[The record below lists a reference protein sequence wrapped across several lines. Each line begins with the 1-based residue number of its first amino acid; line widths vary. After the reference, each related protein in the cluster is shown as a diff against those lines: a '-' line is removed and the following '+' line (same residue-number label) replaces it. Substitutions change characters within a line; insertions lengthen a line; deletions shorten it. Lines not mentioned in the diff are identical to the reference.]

1 MDTKTLLYI
10 LVTISAC
17 GGLKIPERATQEKA
31 KHSGILTHL
40 PPPIWKSYAQ
50 NKVEFF
56 RQHLRSD
63 TKDWPSKCI
72 SSSRGINVHPQRKL
86 LTDTPTEKGGV
97 AVRPHDVLSNWASRK
112 VPEKVSHVRKVTGK
126 SDNLSETTPESL
138 RKLLNEL
145 KQKLPLSTENTSQNC
160 PNMCPPSE
168 AFLPCQCDPCSLVIN
183 CSAVTNLNK
192 LQELF
197 HTVSF
202 PTTRYHTFM
211 MKSHEF
217 PSVQNQTLLTDN
229 LFGGV
234 SFIKIDIENTHVESI
249 AANAFAGSEGT
260 LEEISLR
267 YNPDLRYFPFEQ
279 MVHFTSLKTLTIEG
293 SSLSSIPVLNYL
305 PKLQKLFL
313 NNNNITDVSPMAFAS
328 LTALEVLDIGLN
340 RLETINANTFYLSA
354 KTVLVYLDHN
364 CINSIEEEAFSKEQP
379 AVLDISYNY
388 LPDLEETIFTPI
400 LDTVMSSDFDGYIN
414 AEENPLHCNDILWLQ
429 QYPTYY
435 LYLFLPEPGC

>member
-1 MDTKTLLYI
+1 
-10 LVTISAC
+10 
-17 GGLKIPERATQEKA
+17 
-31 KHSGILTHL
+31 
-40 PPPIWKSYAQ
+40 
-50 NKVEFF
+50 
-56 RQHLRSD
+56 
-63 TKDWPSKCI
+63 
-72 SSSRGINVHPQRKL
+72 
-86 LTDTPTEKGGV
+86 
-97 AVRPHDVLSNWASRK
+97 
-112 VPEKVSHVRKVTGK
+112 
-126 SDNLSETTPESL
+126 
-138 RKLLNEL
+138 
-145 KQKLPLSTENTSQNC
+145 
-160 PNMCPPSE
+160 MCPPSE
-168 AFLPCQCDPCSLVIN
+168 AFLPCQCDPCSLVI
-183 CSAVTNLNK
+183 K
-192 LQELF
+192 LLCCYQSE
-197 HTVSF
+197 
-202 PTTRYHTFM
+202 
-211 MKSHEF
+211 
-217 PSVQNQTLLTDN
+217 QT
-229 LFGGV
+229 
-234 SFIKIDIENTHVESI
+234 
-249 AANAFAGSEGT
+249 AGT
-260 LEEISLR
+260 LSHSVFS
-267 YNPDLRYFPFEQ
+267 YNK

-354 KTVLVYLDHN
+354 KTVLVYN